1 MTRIAVLRP
10 EFVDFIPEDLVLGVL
25 YISIQYA
32 TAAHSCCCGCG
43 REVVTPL
50 SPTDWKLIF
59 NGRSVSLEPS
69 IGNWS
74 FPCQSHY
81 WIRHN
86 HIRWA
91 PRWSAAQI
99 DAGRGY
105 DAAAKSR
112 YFDSLEHEH
121 TGKTKQP
128 SPAPETPT
136 PLPTFWQR
144 LRNWWS

>member
-1 MTRIAVLRP
+1 MTRIASLHP
-10 EFVDFIPEDLVLGVL
+10 QFVEFIPEDLARGVL
-25 YISIQYA
+25 YITMQYA

-59 NGRSVSLEPS
+59 DGRSVSLEPS

-91 PRWSAAQI
+91 PHWSESQI

-105 DAAAKSR
+105 DAAAKSK
-112 YFDSLEHEH
+112 YFDSLEQSQAKIDEH
-121 TGKTKQP
+121 DHSAFDK
-128 SPAPETPT
+128 PT
-136 PLPTFWQR
+136 PRLTFWQR
-144 LRNWWS
+144 IRDWWS